1 MRLPYGLLK
10 ELEKETGIKKNNLT
24 NLVATRKRPS
34 RKRALFLE
42 EACFRIHRKVP
53 AATWMFG
60 SSDEIKNA
68 LINNVLEPAPF

>member
-10 ELEKETGIKKNNLT
+10 ELEKETGIKKKILSDH
-24 NLVATRKRPS
+24 VATRKRPS

-42 EACFRIHRKVP
+42 AACFQINRKVP